1 MIVTVH
7 SRQQFESLKA
17 PDVPHVVVS
26 INNPELD
33 LPAKFDS
40 NNMTL
45 GRVNLY
51 FWDLDEV
58 PPGVED
64 PDNWKLFLR
73 EEADAVV
80 DMLRKQGD
88 CRHVIVHCSAGKSR
102 SAGMAAAIMKCLNDD
117 DTLIFN
123 DRRYMPNMR
132 VYRMMIDAWNN
143 ADVT

>member
-7 SRQQFESLKA
+7 SRQQFESLTA

-51 FWDLDEV
+51 FWDLDDV
-58 PPGVED
+58 PSGVED
-64 PDNWKLFLR
+64 PESWKLFLR
-73 EEADAVV
+73 EEANAVV
-80 DMLRKQGD
+80 DMLRKHGECQ
-88 CRHVIVHCSAGKSR
+88 HVIVHCSAGKSR

-117 DTLIFN
+117 DTPIFN
-123 DRRYMPNMR
+123 DRRYTPNMR
-132 VYRMMIDAWNN
+132 VYRMMLDAWNGQG
-143 ADVT
+143 VI